1 MRSKDTC
8 IVVFVRWKTTAQ
20 RLGVNKVVLLH
31 TRGIFTEPHPPLN
44 PVKFREHLLP
54 EFFTCTAYL
63 IDNQGK
69 KVTNENFKSFR
80 VWSIELLLKTSKG
93 DRVEV
98 IKTTILGSRKYTGH
112 IMATSK
118 SFDPVGFGA
127 VHARYY
133 DLARENRSRL
143 MAFAVQVAIQ
153 SNIYKKK
160 KDGGHSW
167 EIGGRKD
174 VSEAELTAIYKSVS
188 DSAYVRL
195 DDAFYKD
202 FSEKYLL
209 AQKTTGTPIQELSH
223 TEYPGK
229 DIKTIQRWGTTA
241 RKKGFLP
248 KTSPGK
254 ASSSSTRKKG
264 K

>member
-1 MRSKDTC
+1 ME
-8 IVVFVRWKTTAQ
+8 
-20 RLGVNKVVLLH
+20 LLH
-31 TRGIFTEPHPPLN
+31 TRGIFTEPLTLT
-44 PVKFREHLLP
+44 PVKFRDHVLP

-63 IDNQGK
+63 IDNQGM
-69 KVTNENFKSFR
+69 KVTNENFKTFK
-80 VWSIELLLKTSKG
+80 VWSIEIILKASKG
-93 DRVEV
+93 NHVEV
-98 IKTTILGSRKYTGH
+98 IRTTILGSRKYDGH
-112 IMATSK
+112 TMVTTK
-118 SFDPVGFGA
+118 SFNPVGFGA
-127 VHARYY
+127 VKARHY

-143 MAFAVQVAIQ
+143 MAYAVQVAIQ

-174 VSEAELTAIYKSVS
+174 VSEAELTAVSKSVA

-195 DDAFYKD
+195 DDAFYRD
-202 FSEKYLL
+202 FSEKYLI
-209 AQKTTGTPIQELSH
+209 AQKTTGTPILELSN
-223 TEYPGK
+223 TEYAGK
-229 DIKTIQRWGTTA
+229 DPSTIQRWATTA
-241 RKKGFLP
+241 RRKGFLP

>member
-1 MRSKDTC
+1 ME
-8 IVVFVRWKTTAQ
+8 
-20 RLGVNKVVLLH
+20 LLH
-31 TRGIFTEPHPPLN
+31 TRGIFTEPFTLTPI
-44 PVKFREHLLP
+44 KFRDHTLP

-69 KVTNENFKSFR
+69 KVTNENFKTFK
-80 VWSIELLLKTSKG
+80 VWSIELLLKASKG
-93 DRVEV
+93 NHVEV
-98 IKTTILGSRKYTGH
+98 IRTTILGSRKYVGH
-112 IMATSK
+112 TVVTTK
-118 SFDPVGFGA
+118 SFDPVGYGA
-127 VHARYY
+127 VQVRHY

-143 MAFAVQVAIQ
+143 MAYAVQVAIQ

-167 EIGGRKD
+167 EIGGHKD
-174 VSEAELTAIYKSVS
+174 VSEAELTAVSKSVA

-202 FSEKYLL
+202 FSEKYLK
-209 AQKTTGTPIQELSH
+209 AEKATGSPIQELSH

-229 DIKTIQRWGTTA
+229 HPTTIQRWATTA
-241 RKKGFLP
+241 RRKGFLP

>member
-1 MRSKDTC
+1 ME
-8 IVVFVRWKTTAQ
+8 
-20 RLGVNKVVLLH
+20 LLH
-31 TRGIFTEPHPPLN
+31 TRGIFTAPFTHTPI
-44 PVKFREHLLP
+44 KFRDHLLP

-63 IDNQGK
+63 VDNQGK
-69 KVTNENFKSFR
+69 KVTNENFRTFK

-93 DRVEV
+93 DHVEV
-98 IKTTILGSRKYTGH
+98 IRTTILGSRKYDGH
-112 IMATSK
+112 TLVTTK
-118 SFDPVGFGA
+118 SFDPVGYGA
-127 VHARYY
+127 VQVRHY

-143 MAFAVQVAIQ
+143 MGYAVQVAIQ
-153 SNIYKKK
+153 SNIYKKS

-174 VSEAELTAIYKSVS
+174 VSDSELTAIFKSVA

-202 FSEKYLL
+202 FSEKYLK
-209 AQKTTGTPIQELSH
+209 AEKATGTPIQELAA

-229 DIKTIQRWGTTA
+229 DIKTIQRWATTA
-241 RKKGFLP
+241 RKKEFLP

-254 ASSSSTRKKG
+254 ASSATTRKKG

>member
-1 MRSKDTC
+1 
-8 IVVFVRWKTTAQ
+8 VE
-20 RLGVNKVVLLH
+20 LLH
-31 TRGIFTEPHPPLN
+31 TRGIFTEPHVPLN
-44 PVKFREHLLP
+44 PIKFREHVLP

-69 KVTNENFKSFR
+69 KVTNDNFKTFK
-80 VWSIELLLKTSKG
+80 VWSVELLLKTSKG
-93 DRVEV
+93 DHVEV
-98 IKTTILGSRKYTGH
+98 IRTTILGSRKFTGH
-112 IMATSK
+112 TLVTTK
-118 SFDPVGFGA
+118 SFDPVGYGA
-127 VHARYY
+127 VQVRHY

-143 MAFAVQVAIQ
+143 MAYAVQVAIM

-174 VSEAELTAIYKSVS
+174 ISEAELTAISKSVS

-195 DDAFYKD
+195 DDAFYRD
-202 FSEKYLL
+202 FSEKYLI
-209 AQKTTGTPIQELSH
+209 AERATGTPIQELSH

-229 DIKTIQRWGTTA
+229 DPKTIQRWATTA
-241 RKKGFLP
+241 RRKGFLP

-254 ASSSSTRKKG
+254 ASSSTTRKKG

>member
-20 RLGVNKVVLLH
+20 ERGVIKVELLH
-31 TRGIFTEPHPPLN
+31 TRGIYTEPVTATPI
-44 PVKFREHLLP
+44 KFREHVLP

-69 KVTNENFKSFR
+69 KVTNENFKTFK
-80 VWSIELLLKTSKG
+80 VWSIELLLKASKG
-93 DRVEV
+93 NHVEV
-98 IKTTILGSRKYTGH
+98 IRTTILGSRKYSGH
-112 IMATSK
+112 TLLTTK
-118 SFDPVGFGA
+118 SFDPVGYGA
-127 VHARYY
+127 VQVRHY

-143 MAFAVQVAIQ
+143 MAYAVQVAIT

-160 KDGGHSW
+160 KDGGHTW
-167 EIGGRKD
+167 EIGGHKD
-174 VSEAELTAIYKSVS
+174 VSEAELSAISKSVA

-195 DDAFYKD
+195 DDAFYRD

-209 AQKTTGTPIQELSH
+209 AEKATGTPIQELSH
-223 TEYPGK
+223 SEYPGK
-229 DIKTIQRWGTTA
+229 DPKTIQRWATTA
-241 RKKGFLP
+241 RRKGFLP

-254 ASSSSTRKKG
+254 ASSSTTRKKG